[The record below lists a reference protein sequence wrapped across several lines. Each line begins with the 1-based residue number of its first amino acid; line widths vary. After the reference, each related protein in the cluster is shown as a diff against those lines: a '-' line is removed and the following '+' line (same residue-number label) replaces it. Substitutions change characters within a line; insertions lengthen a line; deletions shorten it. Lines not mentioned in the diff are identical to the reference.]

1 MPAFD
6 REIFRIFWTMS
17 EMNKALNTL
26 VGAGLIVHFEARIF
40 ASYAR

>member
-6 REIFRIFWTMS
+6 REIFRILWTMS

-26 VGAGLIVHFEARIF
+26 VGAGLIGILLTALSGS
-40 ASYAR
+40 AS